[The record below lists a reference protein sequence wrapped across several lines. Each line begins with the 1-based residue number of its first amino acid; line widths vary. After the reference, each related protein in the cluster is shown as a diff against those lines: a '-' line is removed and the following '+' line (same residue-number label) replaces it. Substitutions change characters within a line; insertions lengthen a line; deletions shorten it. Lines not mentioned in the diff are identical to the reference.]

1 MREGDHV
8 KKPKSRVLALLADK
22 CQEKTQ
28 ESTSDSEE
36 NLVEPLYEGLKQA
49 LPVVGV
55 GRFMPNQTFLDEEE
69 CVRFTMR
76 LVESEKK
83 LPTFPFGPS
92 SSAIKVEDQNEE
104 QA

>member
-1 MREGDHV
+1 MRDGDHF
-8 KKPKSRVLALLADK
+8 KKHKSRVLTLFGDT

-36 NLVEPLYEGLKQA
+36 NLVEPLYEKLTQA

-55 GRFMPNQTFLDEEE
+55 GRFMPNQSILDEEE

-92 SSAIKVEDQNEE
+92 SSAIKVEDQNDE